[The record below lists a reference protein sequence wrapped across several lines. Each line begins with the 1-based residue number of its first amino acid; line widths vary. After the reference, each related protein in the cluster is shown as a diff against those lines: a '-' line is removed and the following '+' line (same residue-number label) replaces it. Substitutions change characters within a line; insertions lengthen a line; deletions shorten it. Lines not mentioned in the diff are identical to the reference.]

1 MSILGK
7 ITIILLIFSKINAI
21 IVADYLEDAMFNS
34 MNDEEWRVARM
45 ERLGLKEDPFKL
57 SADPRYLYLGPEH
70 LAVYRQAQGVVS
82 RRRGLA
88 LFSGDMGMGKSSL
101 ARRIYDLYAGEDS
114 VVISYIHTA
123 SFKSGMDAARQI
135 SLSLGLPTQRSFQ
148 RQMDTLERLMAD
160 EYTRNRNVVIILDDA
175 QMMEPEA
182 LEVLHRLYNFD
193 YDSKVVQILAFGQR
207 EMNSLFETNKA
218 VNARVFVR
226 LALPP
231 LTLSSS
237 LQMVLFRLN
246 VAGRSEPFIDDDAF
260 ELLYDRSQGVPREI
274 IRFCALATDLVLQ
287 SDVSTIT
294 IDIVREVVAY
304 ET

>member
-1 MSILGK
+1 ML
-7 ITIILLIFSKINAI
+7 
-21 IVADYLEDAMFNS
+21 NS

-101 ARRIYDLYAGEDS
+101 ARRIYDLYAAEDS

-123 SFKSGMDAARQI
+123 SFKSGMDADRQI

-274 IRFCALATDLVLQ
+274 IRLCALATDLVLQ

-294 IDIVREVVAY
+294 LDIVREVVAY

>member
-1 MSILGK
+1 ML
-7 ITIILLIFSKINAI
+7 
-21 IVADYLEDAMFNS
+21 NS

-101 ARRIYDLYAGEDS
+101 ARRIYDLYAAEDS

-274 IRFCALATDLVLQ
+274 IRYCALATDLVLQ
-287 SDVSTIT
+287 SDVTTIT
-294 IDIVREVVAY
+294 LDIVREVVAY